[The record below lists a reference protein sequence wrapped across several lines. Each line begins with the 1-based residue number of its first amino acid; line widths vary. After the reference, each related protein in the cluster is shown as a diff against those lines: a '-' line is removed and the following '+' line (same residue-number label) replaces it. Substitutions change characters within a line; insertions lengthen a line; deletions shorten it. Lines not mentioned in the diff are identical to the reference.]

1 MANRSAGLGDGG
13 LVSVPLLLLA
23 ASAAGAGGFA
33 TYKFTEEDEEKLR
46 DTWTER
52 SVWNSMTAGINRI
65 IEDLDKNMSLC
76 AGAYNELDPGY
87 KAFWL
92 QWSEF
97 YDDSGDLWPG
107 FSPSAQ
113 DINQARHVAEQLEDW
128 RQRINAAVEL
138 NCPDKVSQLR
148 YRNVSKTG
156 VFDTRQG
163 TVQQQA
169 EVQQEKQAARE
180 AAAENERRIDAARQG
195 LDPDAPIVPPPPP
208 TDWNKI
214 AKYAA
219 WGVGGIAGLWGVSLG
234 YRIFKD
240 SR

>member
-13 LVSVPLLLLA
+13 FFSVPLLLMV
-23 ASAAGAGGFA
+23 ASAAGAGSFA

-52 SVWNSMTAGINRI
+52 SVWNGMTAGINRI
-65 IEDLDKNMSLC
+65 FEDLNKNMSLC
-76 AGAYNELDPGY
+76 AGAYNDLSAEY
-87 KAFWL
+87 KGFWKK
-92 QWSEF
+92 WSEF

-113 DINQARHVAEQLEDW
+113 DVSQARWFGEQLEEW
-128 RQRINAAVEL
+128 RQRINGAVEL
-138 NCPDKVSQLR
+138 NCPDKVSKLR
-148 YRNVSKTG
+148 YRNVSRAG
-156 VFDTRQG
+156 VFNTQQG

-169 EVQQEKQAARE
+169 EEQADNQAARE
-180 AAAENERRIDAARQG
+180 AAAENERRVDAARQG
-195 LDPDAPIVPPPPP
+195 LDPDAPIVAPPKP
-208 TDWNKI
+208 TDWNQI

-219 WGVGGIAGLWGVSLG
+219 WGVGGIAALWGVSLG
-234 YRIFKD
+234 YRIYKD